1 MNRGYKKLLIY
12 AMIVFAIVST
22 AILGFRFYY
31 GGEEGA
37 YEDESLYVVALI
49 WIVTVIL
56 LLWFGNKYIYALLDR
71 SISWMEHTTGRFFI
85 QLTVSCLYS
94 LFCINLTYYLFK
106 ITTNSTPPDLTQVMV
121 LNVYGLLFTIPV
133 LSINFGIFFM
143 MQWKKAQV
151 QANQLKEDNLH
162 AQLNSLRMQL
172 DPHFLFNN
180 LNVLASLID
189 KDKDEAQDFLD
200 KFADVYRYVLQYKKE
215 ELVPFPTE
223 LEFIRAYCY
232 LLKKRFGE
240 GLVIDIQPFPDA
252 ASLYF
257 IPPLSLQMLVE
268 NAVKHNIISRDA
280 PLHIR
285 VYQEE
290 ERRIAVKNTYRPVRQ
305 HMMSRPEGGL
315 ENIRKRYQHLSAL
328 PVSVSCDDHFFKVD
342 LPLLEIEE

>member
-1 MNRGYKKLLIY
+1 MNKGYKRLLIY
-12 AMIVFAIVST
+12 IFLFFIVISAAF
-22 AILGFRFYY
+22 LGYMVYY
-31 GGEEGA
+31 GEM
-37 YEDESLYVVALI
+37 ESLYIVALV
-49 WIVTVIL
+49 WIITVIL
-56 LLWFGNKYIYALLDR
+56 LLWFGNKYIYLLLDKN
-71 SISWMEHTTGRFFI
+71 ISWIKHTTKRFFI

-133 LSINFGIFFM
+133 LSINFGIYFM
-143 MQWKKAQV
+143 MQWKKSQV
-151 QANQLKEDNLH
+151 QTNQLKEDNLH

-189 KDKDEAQDFLD
+189 KDKNEAQDFLD

-215 ELVPFPTE
+215 ELVPLHTE
-223 LEFIRAYCY
+223 LEFIKAYCH

-240 GLVIDIQPFPDA
+240 GLIIDIPAVGDA
-252 ASLYF
+252 TAAF
-257 IPPLSLQMLVE
+257 CIPPLSLQMLME
-268 NAVKHNIISRDA
+268 NAVKHNIISRDN
-280 PLHIR
+280 PLHIQ
-285 VYQEE
+285 VYLED
-290 ERRIAVKNTYRPVRQ
+290 ERWITVKNSYQPKEKGVAIR
-305 HMMSRPEGGL
+305 SESGL

-328 PVSVSCDDHFFKVD
+328 PINVSYDHQFFKVD